1 MRRFFAPLGA
11 ALGLAAL
18 LATPVLAQAPRPQA
32 AAPARQSASTL
43 DQVKARG
50 MLSCGVNGVLP
61 GFSAPDPG
69 GTIRGFDADFC
80 RAIAAAVLGDAG
92 KVRFV
97 NQASAEA
104 GLDALAARQ
113 IDLLARNTTA
123 TLGRDSGRPVTA
135 GPVIFYDGMGFLV
148 QRAMGISTPR
158 ALGGRTV
165 CWAGA
170 EGAQGGA
177 EDNLAGFQ
185 RRHSLTWTVR
195 RYDSQPEVVAA
206 MNKGECDAFAA
217 DAGAL
222 AARRVTDFQEPDRWT
237 VLPEIIS
244 SEPLVPWIRAND
256 EAWRDLIFWA
266 AQALIEAEAFGI
278 TSQNVAQSLTHSDWR
293 VRRLLGVESDLG
305 RSFNLPNTWAAR
317 MIAAVGNYGEIF
329 ERNLGRQS
337 IIGMERGLNDQW
349 TRGGLLYAIPTR

>member
-1 MRRFFAPLGA
+1 MRRSLA
-11 ALGLAAL
+11 AFGLAAL
-18 LATPVLAQAPRPQA
+18 LAAPALAQAPRPQA
-32 AAPARQSASTL
+32 PVPARPAAAGSTL

-50 MLSCGVNGVLP
+50 TLVCGVNGLLP
-61 GFSAPDPG
+61 GFSATDPQG
-69 GTIRGFDADFC
+69 MMRGFDADFC

-97 NQASAEA
+97 NQATPEA
-104 GLDALAARQ
+104 GLDALANRQ

-123 TLGRDSGRPVTA
+123 TMSRDSGRPVTA
-135 GPVIFYDGMGFLV
+135 GPIIYYDGMAFLV
-148 QRAMGISTPR
+148 PRTMGISSPR
-158 ALGGRTV
+158 QLGGRTV

-185 RRHSLTWTVR
+185 RRHSINWTVR
-195 RYDSQPEVVAA
+195 RFDTQPQVIAA
-206 MNKGECDAFAA
+206 MIGGECNAFAA

-222 AARRVTDFQEPDRWT
+222 AARRVTDFQDPSRWT

-244 SEPLVPWIRAND
+244 SEPLAPWVRAND

-278 TSQNVAQSLTHSDWR
+278 TSQNLTQNLTHPDWR

-305 RSFNLPNTWAAR
+305 RGFNLPNTWAAR

-329 ERNLGRQS
+329 DRNLGRQS
-337 IIGMERGLNDQW
+337 IIGMDRGLNDQW